1 MLKDKRGFTLI
12 ELVISMA
19 VFVIVAG
26 AVTIF
31 MITGTN
37 SFNRTRD
44 ELDVQLQTQTVFN
57 QLADMIR
64 SADYV
69 EYKTLNE
76 SGRTINALL
85 IYQVDEKAVAPSASP
100 GAAATP
106 TPSPIAGVDPSKV
119 IQKTVTNKKV
129 VYWISSD
136 KRMYLEQPTDP
147 NKEFNNSSDFNPSDD
162 CLFAEYISNFSADVV
177 NKAAK
182 LDISMKK
189 GKSNYSKYEI
199 KETVSMRNRTVTPT
213 DTP

>member
-1 MLKDKRGFTLI
+1 MLKDKRGFTFI

-57 QLADMIR
+57 QIADMVR

-76 SGRTINALL
+76 SGKTINALL
-85 IYQVDEKAVAPSASP
+85 IYQVEEKAVAPSASP
-100 GAAATP
+100 GAAVTP
-106 TPSPIAGVDPSKV
+106 TPSPIAGVDPSKIIKKNV
-119 IQKTVTNKKV
+119 KSKKV
-129 VYWISSD
+129 VYWLSSGT
-136 KRMYLEQPTDP
+136 KMYY
-147 NKEFNNSSDFNPSDD
+147 KEYKDDTTPVVYDASDD
-162 CLFAEYISNFSADVV
+162 NLLADYITGFDAVKTESAVKINLKMKNGT
-177 NKAAK
+177 NKYS
-182 LDISMKK
+182 IS
-189 GKSNYSKYEI
+189 
-199 KETVSMRNRTVTPT
+199 ETASMRNRMITYP
-213 DTP
+213 

>member
-57 QLADMIR
+57 QIADMVR

-85 IYQVDEKAVAPSASP
+85 IYQVDETAVAPSASP
-100 GAAATP
+100 GAAVTP

-136 KRMYLEQPTDP
+136 KRMYLEQPADP
-147 NKEFNNSSDFNPSDD
+147 NKKFNNSSDFTDG

-177 NKAAK
+177 NKAVK

-199 KETVSMRNRTVTPT
+199 KETVSMRNRTVSPT

>member
-1 MLKDKRGFTLI
+1 MLKDKRGFTFI

-57 QLADMIR
+57 QIADMVR

-76 SGRTINALL
+76 SGKTINALL
-85 IYQVDEKAVAPSASP
+85 IYQVEEKAVAPSASP
-100 GAAATP
+100 GAAVTP

-136 KRMYLEQPTDP
+136 KEMYFEQPADP
-147 NKEFNNSSDFNPSDD
+147 NKKFNNSSDFTDD

-177 NKAAK
+177 NKAVK

>member
-57 QLADMIR
+57 QIADMVR

-85 IYQVDEKAVAPSASP
+85 IYQVDETAVAPSASP
-100 GAAATP
+100 GAAVTP

-136 KRMYLEQPTDP
+136 KEMYFEQPADP
-147 NKEFNNSSDFNPSDD
+147 NKKFNNSSDFNPSKD
-162 CLFAEYISNFSADVV
+162 CFAEYISNFSADVV
-177 NKAAK
+177 NKAVK